1 MNEERQDD
9 DEEEEKEDHD
19 DDDDEEDYN
28 DDARRLKQAA
38 NASGAGMR
46 GNRKLRLD
54 GKGGRLAGVN
64 IKFQTYD
71 ARSPIA
77 RPRWA

>member
-1 MNEERQDD
+1 MNEERHDD
-9 DEEEEKEDHD
+9 DEEEKEDH
-19 DDDDEEDYN
+19 DDEEDYN

-38 NASGAGMR
+38 NASGTGMR